1 MDARLL
7 IGSSNP
13 ESEALLPE
21 GGKGAVVVGPV
32 EERWAG
38 ARIRRLA
45 YKCGKKEGGG
55 DKEIQNLITQK
66 KVY

>member
-13 ESEALLPE
+13 ESEALLPD
-21 GGKGAVVVGPV
+21 GGKGAVV

-45 YKCGKKEGGG
+45 YKCGKKEGGE